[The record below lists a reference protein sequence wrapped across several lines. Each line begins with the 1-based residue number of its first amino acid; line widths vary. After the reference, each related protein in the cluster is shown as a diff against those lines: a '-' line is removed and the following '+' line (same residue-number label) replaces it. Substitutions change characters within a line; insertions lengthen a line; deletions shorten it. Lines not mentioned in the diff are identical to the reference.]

1 MKLSYSQATSS
12 TGTPVVEQL
21 RADDLRLPAG
31 SCKEIFDWCPPAAR
45 SVRTLSPCIRDAGHP
60 GSHTNEHGTSWSSTK
75 QTRANQPATEQ
86 RSTPV
91 TNRTDATRR
100 ALMDAHRA
108 RMEAQQ
114 RGVQLPVTS
123 WGALATPNQSKPVS
137 AGLQAAK
144 LASQGFGTGWSTPQL
159 VTVIANLA
167 EAGKSMGAHLRRG
180 DARLSHTR
188 HTQLQHID
196 YLAYAANLSLVPGV
210 TNLTGQQ
217 VATEKL
223 RRAIWKLSSELAAD
237 ERASAKTAILAKAQK
252 LQQQAPRKPHPWF
265 PGQSVA

>member
-1 MKLSYSQATSS
+1 MKISYSQATSS
-12 TGTPVVEQL
+12 TATPVVEQL

-45 SVRTLSPCIRDAGHP
+45 SVRTLSPCTRDAGHP
-60 GSHTNEHGTSWSSTK
+60 GSHTNEHGTSWSSDT
-75 QTRANQPATEQ
+75 QNRATPSAPEH
-86 RSTPV
+86 RSTLV

-123 WGALATPNQSKPVS
+123 WGAVATPNQSKPVS

-167 EAGKSMGAHLRRG
+167 EAGKSMGAHIRRRN
-180 DARLSHTR
+180 ARVSHTR
-188 HTQLQHID
+188 HAQLEHIN

-210 TNLTGQQ
+210 TNLAGQQ
-217 VATEKL
+217 AAAEKL
-223 RRAIWKLSSELAAD
+223 RAAIWKLASELAAD
-237 ERASAKTAILAKAQK
+237 ERTSAKTAVLAKTEK